1 MWKLECEE
9 SWGLKNWCFW
19 TVVLEKTLESPLDCK
34 KIQPVHPKGNQSWVF
49 IGRTDLKLKLQYFG
63 HLMQRTDSLEKSPD
77 AGKDWRREKKGTAKD
92 EMVGWHHRLSGHE
105 FEQAPVDDER
115 WESQAFFS
123 PWGCKKLDMTEWLN
137 NNKKCKEEIANHCP
151 RAINH
156 SKHSDISLSHFPC
169 VYWVFRC
176 ALVNACMY
184 TCVQVCDLDE
194 SSFAIFCSVSVL
206 HFHCEPLPISLN
218 SNFCCLVVRSCLNLW
233 DPMDSILPGSKDTG
247 VGLSFPSLG
256 DLPDPGIK
264 PGSPTLAGEF
274 FTTEPLGK
282 PR

>member
-1 MWKLECEE
+1 MWTTILYPCNLLCINYISIKNKKKARFSFWLWRWPFSLSNISSVLK
-9 SWGLKNWCFW
+9 SW
-19 TVVLEKTLESPLDCK
+19 S
-34 KIQPVHPKGNQSWVF
+34 S
-49 IGRTDLKLKLQYFG
+49 QYLG

-92 EMVGWHHRLSGHE
+92 EMVGWHHRLSRHE

-115 WESQAFFS
+115 WGSQAFFS

-247 VGLSFPSLG
+247 VGCHSL
-256 DLPDPGIK
+256 L
-264 PGSPTLAGEF
+264 
-274 FTTEPLGK
+274 
-282 PR
+282 